1 MYLHVGTVSPV
12 VSEWVADAY
21 CHTNFWLPWEESRLR
36 LLIAQESFASPQEA
50 VPSSLWARDRK
61 MSAQSASASAAR
73 ATAASE
79 QQDRNGKE
87 K

>member
-1 MYLHVGTVSPV
+1 MG
-12 VSEWVADAY
+12 
-21 CHTNFWLPWEESRLR
+21 CRRILPHELLAALEESRLR